1 MTCLKSREIKI
12 LKKSY
17 KSLFNLDK
25 MTAELVQKKGFV
37 LK

>member
-17 KSLFNLDK
+17 KSLFYLDK
-25 MTAELVQKKGFV
+25 MAGEIGQKKGFV